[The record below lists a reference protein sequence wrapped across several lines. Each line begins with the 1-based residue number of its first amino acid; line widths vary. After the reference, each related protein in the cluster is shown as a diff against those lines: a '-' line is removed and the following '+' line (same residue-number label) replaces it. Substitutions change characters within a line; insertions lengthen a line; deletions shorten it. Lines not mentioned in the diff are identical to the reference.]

1 MIVIHTRYEDCHL
14 LQPFHVMLW
23 MPAISDDDDDDDD
36 DNMIVILM
44 MMMTM
49 MTIMMIMMIPYVLTL
64 NYH

>member
-23 MPAISDDDDDDDD
+23 MPAISDDDDDDD
-36 DNMIVILM
+36 NMIVILM
-44 MMMTM
+44 MMMMM